1 MPQCAHGKDFS
12 RVTERVPPIFRSIED
27 NGSSAAISMK
37 AGGSF
42 RDAPC
47 DPVAAAQP
55 SITVPPCLDYGVC
68 SYRDCSPELS
78 YIVAGH
84 PLLPSASAA
93 PQGPV
98 HPDGMSCRKTLLR
111 RDLRRSIV
119 SGMGT
124 SSFLSL
130 SFRSFLLSSTSFL
143 SFPRLL
149 SVARFPLGLGL
160 GRPFF
165 FLFGC
170 VAICS
175 LLLAQGCVSSLSLP
189 TSSLPLPP
197 SFWGGGY

>member
-47 DPVAAAQP
+47 DPVAVAQP

-78 YIVAGH
+78 YIVA
-84 PLLPSASAA
+84 A

-119 SGMGT
+119 SSMGT

-143 SFPRLL
+143 SFPRVL
-149 SVARFPLGLGL
+149 SVTRFPKGWGLGDHFSFCL
-160 GRPFF
+160 AASPHAACSSHKAVFRLSACLRLRSH
-165 FLFGC
+165 FLRAFG
-170 VAICS
+170 VVGIDE
-175 LLLAQGCVSSLSLP
+175 L
-189 TSSLPLPP
+189 
-197 SFWGGGY
+197 